1 MESPAP
7 PPFFLPPFFTVFC
20 ILAAMTM
27 VVAPIVWI
35 RKCYSEAPPAHDL
48 GREVLIRQFRTLAIV
63 LVLSFLINLWRLAE
77 GSPKASVTGL
87 LPELLLLAFMGWRYL
102 THTKGTGLP
111 KGQRLGAEARRVL
124 RQFGLCLAGWAATFG
139 VGAGVYWAFLLVTKN
154 DEVSVTA
161 AGFAAGIFW
170 IVAVTVAY
178 FFKRPPVDRLP
189 EQMRRVKSYDL
200 LWPVMLAYILLL
212 APMTMQ
218 EIGNSEKFHEMMHSK
233 RPPRKI

>member
-1 MESPAP
+1 
-7 PPFFLPPFFTVFC
+7 
-20 ILAAMTM
+20 M

-35 RKCYSEAPPAHDL
+35 RKCYSEVPPTHDL
-48 GREVLIRQFRTLAIV
+48 GREVLVMQFRTLAIV
-63 LVLSFLINLWRLAE
+63 LVLSFLINLWRLVE
-77 GSPKASVTGL
+77 GAPKASVNGL
-87 LPELLLLAFMGWRYL
+87 LPELLLLAFMAWRFL
-102 THTKGTGLP
+102 VHTKGTGLP
-111 KGQRLGAEARRVL
+111 KALRLRAEARRVL
-124 RQFGLCLAGWAATFG
+124 RQFLFCLAGWAATFG
-139 VGAGVYWAFLLVTKN
+139 VGVLVYQGFLLVTKN

-170 IVAVTVAY
+170 VVAVTVAY
-178 FFKRPPVDRLP
+178 YLKRPPVERLP

-200 LWPVMLAYILLL
+200 LWPIMLAYILLL

>member
-1 MESPAP
+1 MDTPVRE
-7 PPFFLPPFFTVFC
+7 PFFLPPFFTVFC

-27 VVAPIVWI
+27 VVAPILWI
-35 RKCYSEAPPAHDL
+35 RRCYSEAPPAHDL

-77 GSPKASVTGL
+77 GAPKASVTGL
-87 LPELLLLAFMGWRYL
+87 LLEVLLLAFMGWRFL
-102 THTKGTGLP
+102 VHTKGSGLP
-111 KGQRLGAEARRVL
+111 KGRRLRAEARRVL

-139 VGAGVYWAFLLVTKN
+139 VGALVYQGFLLVTKN

-170 IVAVTVAY
+170 VVVVTVAY
-178 FFKRPPVDRLP
+178 YLKRPPVERLP

-200 LWPVMLAYILLL
+200 LWPIMLAYILLL